1 MTLARTILN
10 KLNET
15 DDSQDFE
22 SALQKFIDK
31 LNAEFKKANV
41 DFPKFKDGYYKDV
54 EIKKGKVYVK
64 VLRIGI
70 SSESVYCFIEIA
82 TGKIYK
88 PATFN
93 APAKGARGD
102 IYKPETY
109 KNLDVHG
116 GWLYKNLV

>member
-1 MTLARTILN
+1 MTLARKILN

-64 VLRIGI
+64 VLRVDI
-70 SSESVYCFIEIA
+70 SSKSEYCFIEIA

-88 PATFN
+88 PANF
-93 APAKGARGD
+93 KSARGD

-109 KNLDVHG
+109 KNLDVLG
-116 GWLYKNLV
+116 GWLYKYL